1 MHELSLASALIEQI
15 QEILAREGAGSVARV
30 TVLIGAMSGVEREA
44 FEFAFPIVAEGGV
57 ADGAELII
65 EEAPIRVRCVRCEAE
80 SAPPFPSV
88 HCTACASTDVTITA
102 GRDFMLQSLEVR

>member
-1 MHELSLASALIEQI
+1 MHELSLASALMDQI
-15 QEILAREGAGSVARV
+15 DEIVAREGATSVARV

-44 FEFAFPIVAEGGV
+44 FAFAFPVVSEGGV

-65 EEAPIRVRCVRCEAE
+65 EEAAVKVRCARCEAE
-80 SAPPFPSV
+80 TEPPFPSI
-88 HCTACASTDVTITA
+88 HCVACASTDVTIIA